1 MKSHSRRKFV
11 KISGLGLTGA
21 ALFSFKTADHPFK
34 LQTPPWNTP
43 FQLAIA
49 SYTFRKFKLDETL
62 SMTRRLGIEY
72 IAFKSFH
79 LPIDSSEAE
88 IQAVVKKV
96 QDAGITLYGGGV
108 IYMKNEQEVNRAFEY
123 ARLAGMKVIIGVPEH
138 HLLPLVEEK
147 VKKYGIKLAIHNHG
161 PGDERYPSPESAYE
175 KIKDMDPGMGL
186 CIDIGHARRLG
197 IDPSIPAEKYFDRI
211 HDVHIK
217 DVSSATKEGG
227 TIEIGRGVIDI
238 PGFLKVLIKKG
249 YTGKIAFEF
258 EKDADDPLPG
268 LAESVG
274 YVRGVLDTVNRA

>member
-11 KISGLGLTGA
+11 KISGLGMTGA
-21 ALFSFKTADHPFK
+21 ALLSFKPTGMSMHPEIS
-34 LQTPPWNTP
+34 PGDIP
-43 FQLAIA
+43 FQQAIA

-62 SMTRRLGIEY
+62 LMTRRLGIEY

-138 HLLPLVEEK
+138 HLLPLVEKK
-147 VKKYGIKLAIHNHG
+147 VKKYDIKIAIHNHG
-161 PGDERYPSPESAYE
+161 PGDDRYPSPESAYE

-186 CIDIGHARRLG
+186 CIDIGHTQRLG
-197 IDPSIPAEKYFDRI
+197 IDPSISVEKFFDRV

-258 EKDADDPLPG
+258 EKDADNPLPG

-274 YVRGVLDTVNRA
+274 YVRGVLDTITRG